1 VIHRSSFD
9 AFIMRAKHCVCFWF
23 HVNTDIRA
31 YVSTNVMELG
41 TSDEIADALKECV
54 CLTMQNIN

>member
-1 VIHRSSFD
+1 
-9 AFIMRAKHCVCFWF
+9 MRAKHCVCFWF